1 MPLLNFVLFL
11 APLPNVIPADD
22 ITQLERTVTTVIV
35 QWKEPNYYNAPI
47 TKYTLNLCQK
57 AEQDSCTTVNG
68 YPVDINPPERIV
80 NGSTVLLRYSL
91 LLVIIDVVIC
101 SYLHRYNIT
110 GLQPFTKSPYQ
121 VSIRATNDIGSA
133 DFSPFVLIVLVDR
146 SEIVL
151 VSLCVSS

>member
-1 MPLLNFVLFL
+1 MHTISIDTV
-11 APLPNVIPADD
+11 VKVYD
-22 ITQLERTVTTVIV
+22 ITDIPDMVSANDIRQLERTVTTVIV

-47 TKYTLNLCQK
+47 TNYTLNLCHK
-57 AEQDSCTTVNG
+57 VDGECINATTNIDAG
-68 YPVDINPPERIV
+68 ENTNNSIV
-80 NGSTVLLRYSL
+80 RYGS

-110 GLQPFTKSPYQ
+110 GLQPFSSDPYQ
-121 VSIRATNDIGSA
+121 VSISATNDIGSA
-133 DFSPFVLIVLVDR
+133 DLSPPVLIILVDR